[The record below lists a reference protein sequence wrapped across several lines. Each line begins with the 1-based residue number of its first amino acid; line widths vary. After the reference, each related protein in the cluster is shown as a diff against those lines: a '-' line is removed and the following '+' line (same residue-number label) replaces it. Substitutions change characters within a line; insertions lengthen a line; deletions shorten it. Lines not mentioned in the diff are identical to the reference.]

1 MPQDK
6 QQRQM
11 TQELK
16 VEVPAEVH
24 RGVYSNFSMIA
35 HTPNEFVLDFGSS
48 LPGKEGITV
57 VARVIVSPQHAKA
70 LIESLKQNVGKYEE
84 QFGTIPPMPGKR
96 PPGMG
101 FRHTTEA
108 EA

>member
-1 MPQDK
+1 MAADK
-6 QQRQM
+6 PSRQTTQQVH
-11 TQELK
+11 
-16 VEVPAEVH
+16 VEVPSEIH
-24 RGVYSNFSMIA
+24 KGVYSNFSMIA
-35 HTPNEFVLDFGSS
+35 HTPNEFVLDFASS
-48 LPGKEGITV
+48 LPGKEGVTV
-57 VARVIVSPQHAKA
+57 VARVILSPQHAKA

-84 QFGTIPPMPGKR
+84 QFGKIAPMPGTR